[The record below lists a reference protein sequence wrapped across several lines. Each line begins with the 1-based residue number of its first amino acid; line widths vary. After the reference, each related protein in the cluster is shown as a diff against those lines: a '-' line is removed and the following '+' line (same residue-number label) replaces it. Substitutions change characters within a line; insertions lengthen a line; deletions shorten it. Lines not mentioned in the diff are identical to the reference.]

1 MQSDHI
7 IDATGLICPLPVLKA
22 KKILQTMQVG
32 EVLKVIATDNAAKK
46 DFPSF
51 CEMTHSTLLLT
62 EEEDGKITF
71 YIQK

>member
-1 MQSDHI
+1 MYADHM

-22 KKILQTMQVG
+22 KKKLQAMQAG

-51 CEMTHSTLLLT
+51 CEMTHSTLLHV
-62 EEEDGKITF
+62 EEEEGYFVF